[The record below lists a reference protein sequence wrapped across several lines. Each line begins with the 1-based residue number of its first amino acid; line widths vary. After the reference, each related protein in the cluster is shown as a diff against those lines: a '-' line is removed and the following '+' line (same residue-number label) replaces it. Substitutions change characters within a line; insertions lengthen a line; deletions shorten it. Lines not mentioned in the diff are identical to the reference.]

1 MRIMIDIDGLESATL
16 ADRET
21 EIVSSRQASQPV
33 DGGAGPGQ
41 DGSLGAS
48 AENDSGNPPQWL
60 LDTIA
65 AAETVKQQ
73 DTNNVEATAATD
85 TGPFKQ

>member
-33 DGGAGPGQ
+33 NGGAGPGQ
-41 DGSLGAS
+41 DRSLGAS
-48 AENDSGNPPQWL
+48 VENDSGNPPQWL
-60 LDTIA
+60 LDTIG

-73 DTNNVEATAATD
+73 ATNNFGETAATD
-85 TGPFKQ
+85 TGPFEQ